1 MVTVNVLALVV
12 ALAAAIPS
20 AICGFGVWLIER
32 RISKRDKLAEEKH
45 KKEQEE
51 LEKREKT
58 RQENEFMTL
67 KSVGAALALAE
78 ATAKAVQRIPDA
90 KCNGDMHAAL
100 EYAAKIKHEQK
111 DFIERIGIQTIYRE
125 GA

>member
-1 MVTVNVLALVV
+1 MVSVNVLAIVV

>member
-51 LEKREKT
+51 QEKREKT